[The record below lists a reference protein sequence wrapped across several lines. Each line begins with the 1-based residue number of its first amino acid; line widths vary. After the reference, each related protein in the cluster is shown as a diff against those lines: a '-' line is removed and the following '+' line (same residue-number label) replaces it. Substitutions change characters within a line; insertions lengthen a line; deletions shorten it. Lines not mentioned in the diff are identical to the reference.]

1 MINFFFKLKK
11 LRRWMIERFPSPDKL
26 GCMGKESV
34 LEYPAFIGNPQNVYI
49 KDFVK
54 VRSGISVI
62 NSPSEKV
69 IIKKYTV
76 IASNVTFVTNNHK
89 KTVNIPQFYL
99 GASHMNDKSCDIVV
113 EEDVWIGVGAII
125 LAGAHL
131 GRGCVIGAG
140 TIVNKNIPPYSV
152 VVGPSAKIIKKIF
165 TVEQILEHEKTLY
178 PVNDRLTREE
188 LENNEEKYFKDLKV
202 FGTSDNNDSELA
214 KIIINKTLSSHT

>member
-1 MINFFFKLKK
+1 
-11 LRRWMIERFPSPDKL
+11 
-26 GCMGKESV
+26 
-34 LEYPAFIGNPQNVYI
+34 
-49 KDFVK
+49 
-54 VRSGISVI
+54 
-62 NSPSEKV
+62 
-69 IIKKYTV
+69 
-76 IASNVTFVTNNHK
+76 
-89 KTVNIPQFYL
+89 
-99 GASHMNDKSCDIVV
+99 MNDKSCDIVV

-152 VVGPSAKIIKKIF
+152 VVGPSAKIIKKKF